1 MPLIQTLSQ
10 SVIGE
15 FLGKSPESTSGPAS
29 RSQAPFEDK
38 MPSLPGTPP
47 DMADYLR
54 VRPGEIRMR
63 LGSSSPGESQGGVTV
78 TAQSLAHLQVEAVI
92 SCELES

>member
-1 MPLIQTLSQ
+1 
-10 SVIGE
+10 
-15 FLGKSPESTSGPAS
+15 
-29 RSQAPFEDK
+29 
-38 MPSLPGTPP
+38 
-47 DMADYLR
+47 MADYLR

-63 LGSSSPGESQGGVTV
+63 LGSCSPGESQGGVTV